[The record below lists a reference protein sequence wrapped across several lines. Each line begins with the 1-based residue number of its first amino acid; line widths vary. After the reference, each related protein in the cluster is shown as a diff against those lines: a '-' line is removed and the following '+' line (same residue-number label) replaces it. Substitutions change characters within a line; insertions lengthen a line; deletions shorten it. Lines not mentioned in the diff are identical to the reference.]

1 VSGGRGSGGKSLWLT
16 SPDGSPPGS
25 QPIAACALGAGVALA
40 FLAQWWWGA
49 AESPYPEYL
58 VGGLHAKSVM
68 EGEVFRLVTS
78 PLLHHDVAHM
88 LANASVFLSLGA
100 ILEAQIGHA
109 RFLLVVGLSMLAG
122 SIAGVAFPHSPW
134 SVAVGSSAALL
145 GMLGSWEVLVLRQ
158 RHDPPPLLRRLGR
171 VIPILLVLALVSDLG
186 FSFLSCQK
194 IGWRLHLGGLAGGT
208 ASMTLL
214 SRGAGSV
221 PFGRA
226 PRWMRLA
233 AAGLAVVFLLGVEVD
248 LQRIASGRI
257 CEVLER
263 DDLDEGDRAGFE
275 KALREFQVACA
286 SLGAEPPPATR

>member
-1 VSGGRGSGGKSLWLT
+1 MSRARGSGGKSLWLT
-16 SPDGSPPGS
+16 SFDGSPVGS

-78 PLLHHDVAHM
+78 PLLHHDVTHM

-122 SIAGVAFPHSPW
+122 TIAGVVLLPSPW
-134 SVAVGSSAALL
+134 GVAVGSSAALF
-145 GMLGSWEVLVLRQ
+145 GMLGAWEVLVLRQ

-194 IGWRLHLGGLAGGT
+194 IGWMLHLGGLAGGT
-208 ASMTLL
+208 ASMALL

-226 PRWMRLA
+226 PRGMRLA
-233 AAGLAVVFLLGVEVD
+233 AAGLVLVFLLGVAVD
-248 LQRIASGRI
+248 LQRVASGRI

-263 DDLDEGDRAGFE
+263 DDLDAVDRAGFTE
-275 KALREFQVACA
+275 ALRKFPVACA
-286 SLGAEPPPATR
+286 NLGPEPPPATR